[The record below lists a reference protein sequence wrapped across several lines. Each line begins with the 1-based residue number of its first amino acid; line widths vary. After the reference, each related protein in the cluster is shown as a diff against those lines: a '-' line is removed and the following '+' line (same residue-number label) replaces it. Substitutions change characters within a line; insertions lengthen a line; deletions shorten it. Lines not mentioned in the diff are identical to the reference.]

1 MSCTFCRLIIYLYVW
16 KYFFLKGNYLDKK
29 YQQVMN
35 KLVESVIRKYLNP
48 RIEGTTNENFYT
60 QLRILNE
67 LIKLLCYLIENKKKH
82 SLERQT
88 HRDAKLE
95 NFTRIM
101 EENVANVQQWTV
113 MLQEQRSYFINFQ
126 RKIELESK
134 AMEILKTNTYKNLEH
149 VLTIQA
155 REFSSKVLSKN
166 YKCNI
171 KRRSL
176 QKEADL
182 HKSHLKFTNKIY
194 NLQESNL
201 RSVHSTVKKQCLDQ
215 LRMYD
220 KTIKMLYTCEIA
232 LLRDKEGLEKDYAI
246 IQVCL
251 ISFVRFSSIIVPSR
265 FSLLSFVDRKSE
277 IFSNVIAIPIYTLFY
292 RISFSNNLF
301 CIIS

>member
-155 REFSSKVLSKN
+155 EKAKER
-166 YKCNI
+166 
-171 KRRSL
+171 KRRRRRR
-176 QKEADL
+176 
-182 HKSHLKFTNKIY
+182 KI
-194 NLQESNL
+194 
-201 RSVHSTVKKQCLDQ
+201 KQ
-215 LRMYD
+215 
-220 KTIKMLYTCEIA
+220 
-232 LLRDKEGLEKDYAI
+232 
-246 IQVCL
+246 
-251 ISFVRFSSIIVPSR
+251 
-265 FSLLSFVDRKSE
+265 
-277 IFSNVIAIPIYTLFY
+277 
-292 RISFSNNLF
+292 RIEERRE
-301 CIIS
+301 